1 MIEAVV
7 GLIGGGKSCL
17 AIYRCLKY
25 ISEGGRVY
33 MNMRLVGAVEV
44 YDIDTQKMSLV
55 LSPDAP
61 ICRILRKRYKW
72 EYQQGQYNFLVPD
85 DMENGFQGVI
95 PPGTPEKKVLVVLDE
110 VNEWFDSLDRSRVN
124 TDKTYR
130 STLRFLRQSRKV
142 YIDCIFILQVFTTLD
157 SRIRELVGFVW
168 VCRDMQY
175 FEVAGLSVGWLL
187 KRFFVWQKFYK
198 DMKVPVAKP
207 KWVAKDLQ
215 IFGCYD
221 TTELFGDGL
230 GILPAGCVKTD
241 FSGAGKIVKKKGQK
255 MNKLQS
261 ALLVVCCL
269 SSALCTVLMLRAGS
283 VTVPA
288 GVPQIITVTN
298 TVGAVGVDRA
308 PVPSGSVEWGRIS
321 YVCAG
326 KEDWAYVNGR
336 MYKPGFR
343 TDRGVVVS
351 VDRYAVR
358 CVGEDGRDNW
368 IFHSEGSGSS
378 VAPVGGAVE
387 LAKKGKGVKGE

>member
-17 AIYRCLKY
+17 AIYRVLKY

-44 YDIDTQKMSLV
+44 YDIDTKKMSLV

-72 EYQQGQYNFLVPD
+72 EYQEGQYNYLVPE
-85 DMENGFQGVI
+85 DMEDGFQSVI

-110 VNEWFDSLDRSRVN
+110 VNEWFDSLDRSRAT

-142 YIDCIFILQVFTTLD
+142 YIDVIFILQVFSTLD

-168 VCRDMQY
+168 MCRDMQY
-175 FEVAGLSVGWLL
+175 FEVAGLSLGFFL

-198 DMKVPVAKP
+198 DCRVAIAKP
-207 KWVAKDLQ
+207 KWVTKDKE

-230 GILPAGCVKTD
+230 GILPAGAVKTD
-241 FSGAGKIVKKKGQK
+241 FSGAGRIKPKGKK
-255 MNKLQS
+255 MNAFQS
-261 ALLVVCCL
+261 FLLVACCCC
-269 SSALCTVLMLRAGS
+269 SAFASVVLWRGAGGVSAGS
-283 VTVPA
+283 RVV
-288 GVPQIITVTN
+288 TVTN
-298 TVGAVGVDRA
+298 TVVAAGSSVGRSGA
-308 PVPSGSVEWGRIS
+308 GSVEWARLAYG
-321 YVCAG
+321 CAG
-326 KEDWAYVNGR
+326 NDEWVYANGR
-336 MYKPGFR
+336 MFKPGFR
-343 TDRGVVVS
+343 TDKGVVVS
-351 VDRYAVR
+351 VDRYSVR
-358 CVGEDGRDNW
+358 FVGEQGEHW
-368 IFHSEGSGSS
+368 IFHSDDSGLVKNSS
-378 VAPVGGAVE
+378 VVS
-387 LAKKGKGVKGE
+387 VKGGEK